1 MTQFIDA
8 EQLQHLSAPCPP
20 PALPMDRLVP
30 VLRWTIDQA
39 TGRPVGNWELAAR
52 QAASS
57 LWTEA

>member
-1 MTQFIDA
+1 MTQLIDA
-8 EQLQHLSAPCPP
+8 DQLQHLSAPCPP

-52 QAASS
+52 QPAPSPR
-57 LWTEA
+57 TEA